1 MSRPK
6 RRKHLT
12 FDDSFWMWLESP
24 ETPMQV
30 AALAIFAAQDEPAT
44 TVVERIVTAFRCHRD
59 VDPRFRSLLGNR
71 RFPRRTR
78 LEATDHIDT
87 DYHLRHHVL
96 SAPGGEHQLAQ
107 LISRMHSSR
116 LDPRRPMWE
125 VHVIDG
131 LDDNRFAIYLKA
143 HHALING
150 VDAVRLFGRSLA
162 TDADAPIPPPVWA
175 TARRSPTKATAGR
188 RRPSRVELLT
198 AIARATKT
206 LWRAGCT
213 DSPLVGP
220 FAAPRSPLNVDEV
233 GPHRRIGTAAIE
245 LDRIKRLSKR
255 GDTTVNDIVL
265 TACATALHR
274 YMIEIAD
281 LPDKPLVLGCPVSI
295 APEGSAT
302 ASSIGIMFV
311 DSATDEPDAGTRL
324 SRISASTRA
333 AKQHQSALPHAAL
346 IGYAIVAMAP
356 HTLRQ
361 LVPGAVTHVRP
372 TFNMIVSNV
381 PGPDRPLYLAGA
393 RMVEM
398 YPLSLLFRGEALN
411 ITAVSYDGRLHFG
424 FIACRTALPDVARL
438 SRYLGDAFDELEGHY
453 ATSRP
458 DLARRTAG

>member
-12 FDDSFWMWLESP
+12 VDDSFWMWLESP

-44 TVVERIVTAFRCHRD
+44 AVVERIVTAFRCHRD
-59 VDPRFRSLLGNR
+59 VDPRFRSLLGYR

-78 LEATDHIDT
+78 LEAAEHIDT
-87 DYHLRHHVL
+87 DRHLHHHAL
-96 SAPGGEHQLAQ
+96 SGPGGEHKLAQ
-107 LISRMHSSR
+107 LISRLHSDR

-162 TDADAPIPPPVWA
+162 TDADAPITAPVWA
-175 TARRSPTKATAGR
+175 TVRRSPTKATAGR
-188 RRPSRVELLT
+188 RRPSRVDILT

-206 LWRAGCT
+206 LWRAGYT

-220 FAAPRSPLNVDEV
+220 FAAPRSPLNVDEI
-233 GPHRRIGTAAIE
+233 GPNRQIATAAIE
-245 LDRIKRLSKR
+245 LGRIKRLAKR
-255 GDTTVNDIVL
+255 SDTTVNDIVL
-265 TACATALHR
+265 TACATALRR

-281 LPDKPLVLGCPVSI
+281 LPDRPLVLGCPVSI

-311 DSATDEPDAGTRL
+311 DSATDEPDAGVRL

-346 IGYAIVAMAP
+346 VGYAIVAMAP

-361 LVPGAVTHVRP
+361 LVPGAVAHVPP
-372 TFNMIVSNV
+372 TFNLIVSNV

-398 YPLSLLFRGEALN
+398 YPLSLLFKGEVLN

-424 FIACRTALPDVARL
+424 FIASRTALPDVARL
-438 SRYLGDAFDELEGHY
+438 TRYLGDAFDELEDRY
-453 ATSRP
+453 ATVLP
-458 DLARRTAG
+458 DLARRPAG

>member
-30 AALAIFAAQDEPAT
+30 AALAVFAAQDEPAT
-44 TVVERIVTAFRCHRD
+44 AVVERIVTAFRCHRD

-78 LEATDHIDT
+78 LEATDHVDI

-96 SAPGGEHQLAQ
+96 SAPGGEHELVQLV
-107 LISRMHSSR
+107 SRMHSSR
-116 LDPRRPMWE
+116 LDARRPMWE

-162 TDADAPIPPPVWA
+162 TDTDAPIPPPVWA
-175 TARRSPTKATAGR
+175 TVRRSPTKTTAG
-188 RRPSRVELLT
+188 RPSRVELLT
-198 AIARATKT
+198 AIARAAKV
-206 LWRAGCT
+206 LWRAGPT

-233 GPHRRIGTAAIE
+233 GPYRRISTATIE
-245 LDRIKRLSKR
+245 LDRIKRLSKCS
-255 GDTTVNDIVL
+255 DTTVNDIVL
-265 TACATALHR
+265 TACATALRR
-274 YMIEIAD
+274 YMIELAD
-281 LPDKPLVLGCPVSI
+281 LPAAPLVLGCPVSI

-311 DSATDEPDAGTRL
+311 DSATDETDAGARL
-324 SRISASTRA
+324 SRISSSTRA
-333 AKQHQSALPHAAL
+333 EKQHQSALPHAAL
-346 IGYAIVAMAP
+346 VGYAIVAMAP

-361 LVPGAVTHVRP
+361 LVPGAVAHVPP
-372 TFNMIVSNV
+372 TFNLIVSNV

-424 FIACRTALPDVARL
+424 FTACRTALPDVARL
-438 SRYLGDAFDELEGHY
+438 TRYLGDAFDELEGHY
-453 ATSRP
+453 ATALP
-458 DLARRTAG
+458 DLTRGTAG